1 VLRLVVM
8 RCIGKS
14 FVDPF
19 ADQGRSPDLFLGGL
33 LVDHLSLV
41 GIEKDLVIALVAV
54 ETWHLRK
61 GNRSRPVRRAR
72 AGQALRQVPGLQRR
86 LSHTCS
92 AVQTAGL
99 GTADHCLTASSSR

>member
-1 VLRLVVM
+1 MLRLVVM

-33 LVDHLSLV
+33 LINHLSLV

-54 ETWHLRK
+54 EAWHLRK
-61 GNRSRPVRRAR
+61 GNRSQPVQRGR
-72 AGQALRQVPGLQRR
+72 GLRQVPGLQRR
-86 LSHTCS
+86 LSRTCN
-92 AVQTAGL
+92 AAQTAGS
-99 GTADHCLTASSSR
+99 GTADRCLTASSSR

>member
-1 VLRLVVM
+1 MLRLVVM

-19 ADQGRSPDLFLGGL
+19 ADQGRSPDLFFGGL

-54 ETWHLRK
+54 ETWHLRR
-61 GNRSRPVRRAR
+61 GNRRRQQAQAAR
-72 AGQALRQVPGLQRR
+72 GQQQEQALHRQP
-86 LSHTCS
+86 SHTCS
-92 AVQTAGL
+92 AVQTAGS